1 MSLDDR
7 ARDGEAQ
14 PAVAAER
21 LAVGAFAVEAAEDC
35 LALRGGN
42 AGAVVVD
49 AHMHLV
55 AQAGRGDAG
64 EDARRREADRF
75 VDDMV
80 DGALE
85 AEAVAH
91 HRHRSRTWAVEADD
105 MTGTALCD
113 PPGAPSEHRVAL
125 PDH

>member
-49 AHMHLV
+49 AHMLLV
-55 AQAGRGDAG
+55 AQAGRGDAD
-64 EDARRREADRF
+64 EAARRREADRIF
-75 VDDMV
+75 ADIV

-85 AEAVAH
+85 AVTVAP
-91 HRHRSRTWAVEADD
+91 HRRRAP
-105 MTGTALCD
+105 TGAES
-113 PPGAPSEHRVAL
+113 GRAHV
-125 PDH
+125 